1 MCIDIFPITAQN
13 SLILI
18 PIYFNLCLD
27 AGLEKSRVQ
36 KFVINPRPLQKQPR
50 YMKHCILPTFPVSSR
65 IDCQVA
71 CMFYIHEGQ
80 KAIKPCTFYSY
91 SQTGAKCE
99 LNYCTAA
106 ASKPFTSNGWE
117 TYFPS
122 NRDHFDESF
131 TFLGDNNIHKIYN

>member
-27 AGLEKSRVQ
+27 AGLEQSRVQ

-71 CMFYIHEGQ
+71 CMFYMYEGQ

-91 SQTGAKCE
+91 SQTAAQCE